1 MCLYLYN
8 TIICTD
14 TCIHAFFK
22 LGYSQPLLNSDK
34 LSDSS
39 CFIQGTEIFQAF
51 GAYKICP
58 PNFSDQKNALLKW
71 SFSSPMFNRNIPR
84 LQWCPCEQNSLGLG
98 TGIPCKSSF
107 IQYMLIFHDFS
118 MGGTPLFFSTH
129 GRHPQPPPNTPRLG
143 AACNG
148 IVGDAKEHPCTL
160 SSESLL
166 SCLGLRPCTS
176 EQQPNGKNDWW

>member
-1 MCLYLYN
+1 MCILYIYIYVCLYLYN

-14 TCIHAFFK
+14 TCIHALFK

-39 CFIQGTEIFQAF
+39 CLIQGTEIFQAF

-58 PNFSDQKNALLKW
+58 PNLSDQKNALLKW

-84 LQWCPCEQNSLGLG
+84 LRWCPCEQNSLGLG

-107 IQYMLIFHDFS
+107 IQYLLIFQWVV
-118 MGGTPLFFSTH
+118 PLFSSQPT
-129 GRHPQPPPNTPRLG
+129 GDIPSPPQIRPGWALPAMGLSVMLKSIPAPFPPR
-143 AACNG
+143 ACW
-148 IVGDAKEHPCTL
+148 VA
-160 SSESLL
+160 
-166 SCLGLRPCTS
+166 
-176 EQQPNGKNDWW
+176 